1 MKNPFRSIRI
11 FFSETMIEL
20 KRATWPTRTELKDS
34 TIVVVIAVGILGVFT
49 SIADFSLFQIV
60 NLFTSWVTS

>member
-1 MKNPFRSIRI
+1 
-11 FFSETMIEL
+11 MIEL
-20 KRATWPTRTELKDS
+20 KKATWPTRTELKDS

-60 NLFTSWVTS
+60 QLFTSWVTG